1 MAGRWPRGA
10 SMRRVIIASRWRSPS
25 PGFGPRA
32 VWRSPIRSASRCP
45 SRASS
50 SSSRDLAL
58 RWVPPDGTDRRR
70 DRRAGRRRKE
80 HREPGAG
87 AAAGVGLCRYG
98 SHVPC
103 GGCARCGVWHRARR
117 RRGARAIRGGTVVR
131 AARWRGRPRRRR
143 AGRLGGGPAGRAPG
157 GGGAR
162 GPPAPPAGGA
172 GGPGAWALGA
182 AGGVV
187 MEGRDIGTV
196 VFPDAPVK
204 LYLTAAPVERARRRA
219 TELRTRGEEVDEAV
233 LADDLTARDRRDSG
247 RANSPLRPAAD
258 AQI

>member
-1 MAGRWPRGA
+1 DLVVRATRLHGTVIEPEEVPAAIDELPVLMVAAACASGETRLSGAAELRLKESDRLAALEQLAALGVPMTTRPDGLTLQGLDGRWPRGA

-131 AARWRGRPRRRR
+131 AARWRDRPRRRR
-143 AGRLGGGPAGRAPG
+143 A
-157 GGGAR
+157 
-162 GPPAPPAGGA
+162 
-172 GGPGAWALGA
+172 
-182 AGGVV
+182 
-187 MEGRDIGTV
+187 
-196 VFPDAPVK
+196 
-204 LYLTAAPVERARRRA
+204 
-219 TELRTRGEEVDEAV
+219 
-233 LADDLTARDRRDSG
+233 
-247 RANSPLRPAAD
+247 
-258 AQI
+258 